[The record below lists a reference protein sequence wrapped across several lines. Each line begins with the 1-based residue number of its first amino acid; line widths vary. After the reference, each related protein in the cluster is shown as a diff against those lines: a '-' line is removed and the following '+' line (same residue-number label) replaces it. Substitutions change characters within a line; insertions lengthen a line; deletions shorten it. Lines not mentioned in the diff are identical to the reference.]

1 MKRKGFITAAA
12 VAAMFVLL
20 GIAGRMDYTEQVVYN
35 MPQEAYDEIRDTLG
49 HDATDF
55 EVAKYYQKN
64 YGKRKQGGKL

>member
-1 MKRKGFITAAA
+1 
-12 VAAMFVLL
+12 MFVLL

-55 EVAKYYQKN
+55 EVAKYCQKN